1 MTDIEKI
8 QGRNILQLFRELHND
23 SALLKVYL
31 PDNDFKYL
39 TRIAEIQTLKKVTY
53 FVIDTPEG
61 DHDSITFSNAGYMEF
76 EFTGKDGVKY
86 AFRSA
91 AEQVFTK
98 KIWLQL
104 PSVVERDQRRR
115 QFRVSAP
122 LGSILRFK
130 LNSTGYELKVID
142 ISLGG
147 SLGVLAGASK
157 KNSKDLNRLQTK
169 TVEDLELYFPTENEH
184 ILVTIKGAEL
194 KRFKRNPRTN
204 QYEYALEFKMMD
216 SINKKRLND
225 LIYKFQREF
234 LRKRLR
240 VNA

>member
-1 MTDIEKI
+1 MSDIEKI
-8 QGRNILQLFRELHND
+8 QGRDILRLFRELQND

-31 PDNDFKYL
+31 PENDFKYL
-39 TRIAEIQTLKKVTY
+39 TRITDIQTRKRIAY
-53 FVIDTPEG
+53 FEIDYPEG
-61 DHDSITFSNAGYMEF
+61 DHDPAKFSNAGSMEF
-76 EFTGKDGVKY
+76 EFTGNDEVKY

-91 AEQVFTK
+91 AEKIFTE

-104 PSVVERDQRRR
+104 PSVVEREQRRR
-115 QFRVSAP
+115 QFRISAP
-122 LGSILRFK
+122 LGSMLRFK
-130 LNSTGYELKVID
+130 LISTDYELKVID

-184 ILVTIKGAEL
+184 ILVTIKNAEL

-204 QYEYALEFKMMD
+204 QYEYALEFKTMD
-216 SINKKRLND
+216 SFNKKRLND
-225 LIYKFQREF
+225 LIYRFQREF